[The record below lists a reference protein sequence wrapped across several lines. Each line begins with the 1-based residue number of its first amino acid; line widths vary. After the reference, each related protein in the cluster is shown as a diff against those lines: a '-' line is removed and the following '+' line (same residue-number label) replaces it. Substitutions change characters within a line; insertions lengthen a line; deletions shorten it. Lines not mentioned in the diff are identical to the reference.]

1 MKRKP
6 DDASAPWLPAP
17 YEDEDVYA
25 IRALNAG
32 HASEAQ
38 QRRALAWIVSASG
51 YYDLAFR
58 PGPDGDR
65 ATAFAEGKRFVGA
78 QIVKMTKV
86 QAPTHAKA

>member
-1 MKRKP
+1 MTKKAA
-6 DDASAPWLPAP
+6 DQSAPWLPAP
-17 YEDEDVYA
+17 YAAEDVYA

-32 HASEAQ
+32 NASDAQ
-38 QRRALAWIVSASG
+38 QKRALAWIVAASG

-86 QAPTHAKA
+86 QAPEKDAK